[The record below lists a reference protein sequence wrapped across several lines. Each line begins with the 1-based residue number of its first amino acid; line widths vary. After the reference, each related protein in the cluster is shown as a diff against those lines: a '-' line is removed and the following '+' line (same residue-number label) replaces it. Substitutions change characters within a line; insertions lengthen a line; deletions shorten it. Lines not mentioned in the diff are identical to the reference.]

1 MAVCRLS
8 KELDFFR
15 PRVGPSSRDGGGAV
29 DTKTE
34 TTRMEQFYNP
44 QLGDPGGAPR
54 PRGHWMTARNKSWT
68 QITHTLTPRGN

>member
-29 DTKTE
+29 DTETE
-34 TTRMEQFYNP
+34 TRRMKQFYNP
-44 QLGDPGGAPR
+44 SNHGPTPTRR
-54 PRGHWMTARNKSWT
+54 PRRCSMSQRSLGESKE
-68 QITHTLTPRGN
+68 